1 MLTSLL
7 VAARIV
13 SNPVS
18 NVFQKQLAH
27 RGVHPIAVIASAH
40 LLLSLLAVPWLLGTR
55 EHPTSPTFWGD
66 LLLCA
71 ALAVA
76 SNVLLVYAL
85 RAADLSLLGPI
96 NAYKAVLSLGLGAVV
111 LGEIPTVWGLAGV
124 GLILVGSYRLSDP
137 APTSGSGGT
146 RLLRLWENRGVQLRV
161 AALVLSA
168 TEAVFL
174 KRALHAASPSFTLAA
189 WAVAGLP
196 FLALASVM
204 WVRTSIPAEITAL
217 RSSFPTCLALAATTG
232 LMQGT
237 TLFTFERLPVGYS
250 LALFQTSALLTV
262 LLGHRLFREGQVGR
276 RLTGCVLMV
285 IGAGLIVVRGR

>member
-18 NVFQKQLAH
+18 NVFQKQLAQ
-27 RGVHPIAVIASAH
+27 RGVHPVAVIASAH
-40 LLLSLLAVPWLLGTR
+40 LLLSLLAIPWLLGTA
-55 EHPTSPTFWGD
+55 EQPTSRTFWGD
-66 LLLCA
+66 LMLCA
-71 ALAVA
+71 ALAVS
-76 SNVLLVYAL
+76 SNILLVYAL

-111 LGEIPTVWGLAGV
+111 LGEIPTAWGLAGV
-124 GLILVGSYRLSDP
+124 WLILVGSYRLSDP
-137 APTSGSGGT
+137 EPTAGGGS
-146 RLLRLWENRGVQLRV
+146 RRHRLWGNRGVQLRV

-174 KRALHAASPSFTLAA
+174 KRALQAASPSFTLAA

-196 FLALASVM
+196 FVALAGVWWM
-204 WVRTSIPAEITAL
+204 GTGMRAQIITLRTSL
-217 RSSFPTCLALAATTG
+217 PTCLALAATTG

-250 LALFQTSALLTV
+250 LALFQTSALLSV
-262 LLGHRLFREGQVGR
+262 LLGHRLFREGQLAR
-276 RLTGCVLMV
+276 RLTGCLLMV
-285 IGAGLIVVRGR
+285 IGAGLIVLRGR

>member
-18 NVFQKQLAH
+18 NVLQKQLAQ
-27 RGVHPIAVIASAH
+27 RGVHPVAVIASAH

-55 EHPTSPTFWGD
+55 EYPTSLTFWGD
-66 LLLCA
+66 LFLCA

-111 LGEIPTVWGLAGV
+111 LREIPTAWGLAGV
-124 GLILVGSYRLSDP
+124 GLILLGSYRLSDS
-137 APTSGSGGT
+137 APTAGGET
-146 RLLRLWENRGVQLRV
+146 RLLRLWRNRGVQLRV

-174 KRALHAASPSFTLAA
+174 KRGLHAASPSFTLAA

-196 FLALASVM
+196 FVALASVM
-204 WVRTSIPAEITAL
+204 WMRTSIPAQITAL
-217 RSSFPTCLALAATTG
+217 RCSLPTCLALAATTG

-237 TLFTFERLPVGYS
+237 TLFTFDRLPVGYS
-250 LALFQTSALLTV
+250 LALFQTSALLSV
-262 LLGHRLFREGQVGR
+262 LLGHRFFREGQLAR
-276 RLTGCVLMV
+276 RLTGCVFMV
-285 IGAGLIVVRGR
+285 IGAGLIVLRGR